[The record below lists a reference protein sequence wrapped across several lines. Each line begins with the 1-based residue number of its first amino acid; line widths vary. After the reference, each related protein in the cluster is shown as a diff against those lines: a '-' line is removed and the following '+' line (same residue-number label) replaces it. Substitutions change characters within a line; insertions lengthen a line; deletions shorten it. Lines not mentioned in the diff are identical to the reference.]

1 MSSITQRRE
10 PEAKD
15 SKCGFFYGYAL
26 VAILGFLYFC
36 SSGIILAT
44 ATIVNPLMLQDE
56 ALGMNATMLGTGFS
70 LFVLVQGIS
79 APLVGALISKFGARF
94 SMTLGAVVLLCAI
107 LALIFF
113 VSSPVAYFAVFGV
126 VTSAATMMVGQLAVQ
141 STLGSWFVERRGVA
155 MTCMMVIGASSSFIA
170 PPAVNALWEPPAA
183 VGEAAGISL
192 PRLLRWL
199 FLWRFSW

>member
-1 MSSITQRRE
+1 MSSTTQRKE

-79 APLVGALISKFGARF
+79 APLL
-94 SMTLGAVVLLCAI
+94 T
-107 LALIFF
+107 
-113 VSSPVAYFAVFGV
+113 
-126 VTSAATMMVGQLAVQ
+126 TSEQGR
-141 STLGSWFVERRGVA
+141 SRK
-155 MTCMMVIGASSSFIA
+155 I
-170 PPAVNALWEPPAA
+170 
-183 VGEAAGISL
+183 
-192 PRLLRWL
+192 
-199 FLWRFSW
+199 